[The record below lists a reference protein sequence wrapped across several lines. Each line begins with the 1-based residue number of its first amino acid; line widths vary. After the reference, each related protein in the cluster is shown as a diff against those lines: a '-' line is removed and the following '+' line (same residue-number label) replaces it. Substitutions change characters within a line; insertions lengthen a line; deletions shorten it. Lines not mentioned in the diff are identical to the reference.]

1 MQISVNNDYLLHLM
15 NRDQFRVSYDI
26 PDALHYIH
34 EKGYLHC
41 DLKSNNVS
49 VCNQKGY

>member
-1 MQISVNNDYLLHLM
+1 MQISVNDCLFHLM

-34 EKGYLHC
+34 
-41 DLKSNNVS
+41 
-49 VCNQKGY
+49 QKGSCTMI